1 MDIEMCESVK
11 VLEEGQG
18 APYQQPTQMMTTFGL
33 PQYKNESLAGKVSA
47 TFNEGGDANIF
58 TFKDMT
64 GQHVQQLQ

>member
-1 MDIEMCESVK
+1 
-11 VLEEGQG
+11 
-18 APYQQPTQMMTTFGL
+18 L